1 MSSPTYCHEL
11 SRDLTDGTERVIEPL
26 GVLQAQ
32 VDSLAAVVLRNRR
45 GLGLPRLTGA
55 DCVSS

>member
-11 SRDLTDGTERVIEPL
+11 SRDPTDGTERVIEPL
-26 GVLQAQ
+26 AVSKAQ

-45 GLGLPRLTGA
+45 GLGLPLLKGEGR
-55 DCVSS
+55 VSS